1 MLISHLATALLQLL
15 PELGPE
21 QPEDSRHLRWGS
33 LGRAVTM
40 VMIVMLVQ
48 NMTILTFKG
57 LNSMGELFE
66 EFVSIKRSFLVEWSF
81 ILVIPNRFAKN
92 PPEVFLS
99 LATLISTCS
108 PISPGESGE
117 PSRSGES
124 RGSGLV
130 ILT

>member
-15 PELGPE
+15 PELGPQ

-33 LGRAVTM
+33 LGRAVTI

-48 NMTILTFKG
+48 NIGIKKVLTILTFKG

-108 PISPGESGE
+108 PIMMMMMMMT
-117 PSRSGES
+117 
-124 RGSGLV
+124 LK
-130 ILT
+130 IIMMMM

>member
-1 MLISHLATALLQLL
+1 
-15 PELGPE
+15 
-21 QPEDSRHLRWGS
+21 
-33 LGRAVTM
+33 
-40 VMIVMLVQ
+40 
-48 NMTILTFKG
+48 
-57 LNSMGELFE
+57 MGELFE

-108 PISPGESGE
+108 PMMVMMMMMMMMMLISTCSPISPGELESGE